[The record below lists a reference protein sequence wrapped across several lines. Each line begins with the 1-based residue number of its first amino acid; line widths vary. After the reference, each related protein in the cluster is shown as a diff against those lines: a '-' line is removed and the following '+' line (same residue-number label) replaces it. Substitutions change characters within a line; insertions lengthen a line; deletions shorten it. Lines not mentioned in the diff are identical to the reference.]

1 MSSIEHLHV
10 GRPTSR
16 VDGRLKVTGQAQ
28 YAAEY
33 PADDLLYGYIV
44 GSTIAAG
51 RIVSI
56 DLAAAQRMPGVVE
69 IFTHENRGKAA
80 WLDRKWRDEVAPPG
94 HPFRPL
100 HSDRILFDGQPV
112 ALVVAETFEAARDA
126 ASLIRVAY
134 DVDPHCTEL
143 ERKRNEAYVPPKKRS
158 GIPPPPDPRGNA
170 EQAFA
175 DAPVKISRDYRVN
188 PEHHNPMEM
197 FGTTCVYEGD
207 GKLTIYD
214 KTQGSQNAQGYVTSV
229 FGLGSDDVRLVNHY
243 VGGAFGSGLRPQQ
256 QLFFA
261 VMASL
266 ELKRSVRVTLTRAQM
281 FHIGYRPDTYQMV
294 SLAADRAGRLQS
306 IMHDAMA
313 ATSHYE
319 DYQEAVVNWSGMM
332 YHCDNVKLTYQL
344 AKLDTATPCD
354 MRAPGA
360 AIGVTALECALDEL
374 SYELGIDPLEL
385 RRINFAE
392 KDENT
397 NKEFTSKALME
408 CYRAGAAAFGWER
421 RAPKPRATKEGRELV
436 GWGVS
441 TGMWDAFLQ
450 KAQASATLKD
460 DGTLEVATAASDIG
474 TGTWT
479 ILTQIGAEAFGLPL
493 DDVTAQIGDSSL
505 PMSPV
510 EGGSWT
516 AASNG
521 SAVQAAC
528 DALKQSLFKLAAKM
542 ANSPLADARFEDVEM
557 RERRIF
563 RKDDPARGLAIAE
576 VMHAAELREL
586 TEQGK
591 VSPSL
596 IQMMKYISYTHS
608 AVFAEVHVDED
619 LGVVR
624 VTRVVCAAAAGKILN
639 PKTARSQILGGVV
652 MGIGM
657 ALHEEGMMDHRLGK
671 IMNANLGEYHIPA
684 HADIA
689 DIEVIFVHEKDDKV
703 SPIGVKG
710 LGEIGIV
717 GAAAAIANAIY
728 HATGKRVRDFPITI
742 DKILMAPELS

>member
-1 MSSIEHLHV
+1 MSLMEAPHI

-16 VDGRLKVTGQAQ
+16 VDGPLKVTGRAT

-33 PADDLLYGYIV
+33 QAEGLLYGVIV
-44 GSTIAAG
+44 SSTIAAG
-51 RIVSI
+51 RITAMEL
-56 DLAAAQRMPGVVE
+56 DAARAVPGVVE
-69 IFTHENRGKAA
+69 IYTHENRGKAA
-80 WLDRKWRDEVAPPG
+80 WLDRSWRDEVAPPG

-100 HSDRILFDGQPV
+100 HSDRILFDGQPI
-112 ALVVAETFEAARDA
+112 ALIVAETFEAARDA
-126 ASLIRVAY
+126 MSLVRTTY
-134 DVDPHCTEL
+134 DVAEHCTEL
-143 ERKRNEAYVPPKKRS
+143 ARMRPQSYVPPKKRS
-158 GIPPPPDPRGNA
+158 GIPPPPSPRGDA
-170 EQAFA
+170 AQAFA
-175 DAPVKISRDYRVN
+175 DAPVKISREYRVN
-188 PEHHNPMEM
+188 AEHHNPMEM
-197 FGTTCVYEGD
+197 FGTTCVYDGD

-229 FGLGSDDVRLVNHY
+229 FGLKSKDVRLINHY
-243 VGGAFGSGLRPQQ
+243 VGGAFGAALRPQH

-266 ELKRSVRVTLTRAQM
+266 ELKCSVRVSLTRSQM
-281 FHIGYRPDTYQMV
+281 FHIGYRPDNFHAI
-294 SLAADRAGRLQS
+294 SLASDEQGRLKS
-306 IMHDAMA
+306 IMHDAVA
-313 ATSHYE
+313 STSHYE

-332 YHCDNVKLTYQL
+332 YHCDNVKLSYEL
-344 AKLDTATPCD
+344 AKVDTATPCD

-360 AIGVTALECALDEL
+360 AIGITALECALDEL
-374 SYELGIDPLEL
+374 SYDVGVDPLEI
-385 RRINFAE
+385 RRINFAS

-397 NKEFTSKALME
+397 DKLFTSKALLA
-408 CYRAGAAAFGWER
+408 CYDEGAKAFGWSKRKPE
-421 RAPKPRATKEGRELV
+421 PRATKDGHDLI

-450 KAQASATLKD
+450 KAEATARLTA
-460 DGTLEVATAASDIG
+460 DGKLEVATAASDIG

-479 ILTQIGAEAFGLPL
+479 ILTQIGADAFGLPL
-493 DDVTAQIGDSSL
+493 ADVTAQIGDSTL

-528 DALKQSLFKLAAKM
+528 DAVRATLFKHARKM
-542 ANSPLADARFEDVEM
+542 ANSPLADAKIEDVSFQ
-557 RERRIF
+557 ERRIF
-563 RKDDPARGLAIAE
+563 LKDDPGRGLSVEE
-576 VMHAAELREL
+576 VMHAADL
-586 TEQGK
+586 TEIKEAGK
-591 VSPSL
+591 VSPDL
-596 IQMMKYISYTHS
+596 LQMLKYISYTHS
-608 AVFAEVHVDED
+608 AVFAEVRVDDE

-624 VTRVVCAAAAGKILN
+624 VTRVVCAAAAGRILN

-657 ALHEEGMMDHRLGK
+657 ALHEEAMTDHRLGK
-671 IMNANLGEYHIPA
+671 IMNKNLGEYHIPA
-684 HADIA
+684 HADVT
-689 DIEVIFVHEKDDKV
+689 DIEVIFVDEHDDKV

-717 GAAAAIANAIY
+717 GTAAAIGNAIY

-742 DKILMAPELS
+742 DKLLD